1 MKLKK
6 GLFLFILFNCFY
18 LGANSSLFAQKK
30 PTAKFPS
37 VKVDTIKQSK
47 SKSAKLDAG
56 VKYTAEDSIRFD
68 KINGIVYLYGRAQVN
83 YTDFEL
89 DADYIRLDQ
98 KNSTVFAKGV
108 FDVKANRYR
117 GRPILKQGADQPI
130 TTDSLLFNIYTKKGK
145 SYGVFSEVDGGYLQ
159 AKQFKKNQFDEGFF
173 KNGIYSTCNL
183 DHPHFGIFITRGIV
197 TDKQIVTGP
206 SYLEIEDIPIPVG
219 IPFGFF
225 PKANRRA
232 SGILFPTFGE
242 DATRGFF
249 MRDLGYYIGLNE
261 YWDMTLRTSLF
272 SRGSYDLSMAARY
285 QKRYKFDGNLN
296 LRYSSTRTGIEGTPG
311 YKPFK
316 DFNIQWSHTQRA
328 EANPGTTFTASVN
341 AGTSSYFTNTAA
353 GGTYNIDQL
362 TRNTLSSNIS
372 YGKTFGNG
380 LFNFTS
386 SLSHRQDMQQKTMFL
401 ELPTFSLNMS
411 TISPFD
417 SKNRIGEQKWYQRIN
432 VGYSLRGTNTLDT
445 KEDLLF
451 KSGTLKN
458 LRNGFQHNVP
468 ISFSQNLFKFFN
480 LNTGVNF
487 TENWYTKTI
496 RKQWSSAENKVLID
510 TVPGFSRS
518 YEYSLN
524 SGLTT
529 KFYGQVNFKKGRLM
543 ALRHVV
549 TPSVSFN
556 YRPDFSASQFGYYQD
571 VQSNAQGAISQY
583 SIYEQGVYGYPGR
596 GKVAGI
602 GFSVDNNIEA
612 KVKTKKDTLGIGEKI
627 PILQGLSFSGNYNF
641 AVDSFKLSTI
651 GFSGRTSLL
660 KQKLGVNFFGS
671 LDPYQL
677 NSNGIRINKYA
688 ISNGKLVRLTNI
700 GLSLDFNINSTGLT
714 KSKPKTK
721 NTLATLTSEQD
732 EQLDLINR
740 NSEAFVDFN
749 IPWNFRASYSFNY
762 SKSGLVSYKTSTLNF
777 NGDFS
782 VTPLWKLTY
791 TSGYDFQQKK
801 ISLTQIGVY
810 RDLHCWDLSFG
821 WIPFGTYRSYTVD
834 LRVKASILQDL
845 KLSKRRDYY
854 NQF

>member
-1 MKLKK
+1 MR
-6 GLFLFILFNCFY
+6 
-18 LGANSSLFAQKK
+18 SLFAQKK
-30 PTAKFPS
+30 PTTKFPS
-37 VKVDTIKQSK
+37 VRVDTIKQRNST
-47 SKSAKLDAG
+47 SAKLDAA

-68 KINGIVYLYGRAQVN
+68 KINGIVYLYGSARVN

-108 FDVKANRYR
+108 FDIKANRYR

-225 PKANRRA
+225 PKANRRS

-249 MRDLGYYIGLNE
+249 MRDFGYYIGLNE
-261 YWDMTLRTSLF
+261 YWDMTLRASLY

-316 DFNIQWSHTQRA
+316 DFNIQWSHTQRP

-341 AGTSSYFTNTAA
+341 AGTSSYFSNTAA
-353 GGTYNIDQL
+353 GGTYNFDQL

-386 SLSHRQDMQQKTMFL
+386 SLSHRQDMQQKTVFL

-417 SKNRIGEQKWYQRIN
+417 SKSRTGDQKWYQRIN

-445 KEDLLF
+445 KENLLF
-451 KSGTLKN
+451 KSGALKN
-458 LRNGFQHNVP
+458 LRNGFQHTVP
-468 ISFSQNLFKFFN
+468 ISFSQNL
-480 LNTGVNF
+480 
-487 TENWYTKTI
+487 
-496 RKQWSSAENKVLID
+496 
-510 TVPGFSRS
+510 
-518 YEYSLN
+518 
-524 SGLTT
+524 
-529 KFYGQVNFKKGRLM
+529 
-543 ALRHVV
+543 
-549 TPSVSFN
+549 
-556 YRPDFSASQFGYYQD
+556 
-571 VQSNAQGAISQY
+571 
-583 SIYEQGVYGYPGR
+583 
-596 GKVAGI
+596 
-602 GFSVDNNIEA
+602 
-612 KVKTKKDTLGIGEKI
+612 
-627 PILQGLSFSGNYNF
+627 
-641 AVDSFKLSTI
+641 
-651 GFSGRTSLL
+651 L
-660 KQKLGVNFFGS
+660 KQ
-671 LDPYQL
+671 
-677 NSNGIRINKYA
+677 
-688 ISNGKLVRLTNI
+688 
-700 GLSLDFNINSTGLT
+700 LDF
-714 KSKPKTK
+714 
-721 NTLATLTSEQD
+721 
-732 EQLDLINR
+732 LI
-740 NSEAFVDFN
+740 
-749 IPWNFRASYSFNY
+749 
-762 SKSGLVSYKTSTLNF
+762 
-777 NGDFS
+777 
-782 VTPLWKLTY
+782 
-791 TSGYDFQQKK
+791 
-801 ISLTQIGVY
+801 
-810 RDLHCWDLSFG
+810 LHL
-821 WIPFGTYRSYTVD
+821 
-834 LRVKASILQDL
+834 
-845 KLSKRRDYY
+845 
-854 NQF
+854 